1 MPRKPWLLRRFRA
14 QWASRPICTIP
25 RPLIS
30 RNSRLEI
37 LTSRAEIWKR
47 RHRNIIRFAQFKFP
61 LDIYFYRRCLAAYF
75 LPLRFLRLVGLIH
88 LQNNKAAALQAE
100 SITSTCWELFS
111 AYANFNSSYG
121 DFCPLTWNCCNV
133 LELVDNFGFLISFF
147 FDKFIC

>member
-1 MPRKPWLLRRFRA
+1 MSKQA
-14 QWASRPICTIP
+14 DCTIP

-30 RNSRLEI
+30 RNSRRKT
-37 LTSRAEIWKR
+37 LTSRAEIWKNDTETLFGSR
-47 RHRNIIRFAQFKFP
+47 SSNFRSTFFVSI
-61 LDIYFYRRCLAAYF
+61 AASPHIF

-121 DFCPLTWNCCNV
+121 DFCPLTWNCCFNKR
-133 LELVDNFGFLISFF
+133 SA
-147 FDKFIC
+147 K

>member
-1 MPRKPWLLRRFRA
+1 MGKQADLHHPSPLDQPQQPPRNLNK
-14 QWASRPICTIP
+14 S
-25 RPLIS
+25 S
-30 RNSRLEI
+30 GNLE
-37 LTSRAEIWKR
+37 K

-121 DFCPLTWNCCNV
+121 DFCPLTWNCCFNKR
-133 LELVDNFGFLISFF
+133 SA
-147 FDKFIC
+147 K